1 MQFRI
6 VIISPPGFEH
16 AAAFTEVAE
25 TLAHGFRALGHPASI
40 ALNAFLPE
48 ATNVVLGCH
57 MLPAE
62 AIAQLPPETVV
73 YNLEQVEDSLFE
85 WAPQLKDVFAKFEVW
100 DYSLRNMERLAALR
114 LAPRLHYLPIGTM
127 PELTRI
133 TPAQD
138 QDIDVLFYGVV
149 SERRRV
155 ILKAIQDGGVKVA
168 AVFGCYGA
176 ARDALIARAK
186 LVLTLHK
193 HEAQVFEVVRVS
205 YLLAN
210 RKAVVAEINDAT
222 AIDPDLAQA
231 VAGGPPDSL
240 PALCRR
246 LVNDPAARR
255 ALEQRGYVTMTAR
268 QETRFLAA
276 LLTAR
281 EG

>member
-25 TLAHGFRALGHPASI
+25 TLAYGFKALGHQASI
-40 ALNAFLPE
+40 ATNAFQPE
-48 ATNVVLGCH
+48 AVNVVLGSH

-62 AIAQLPPETVV
+62 VIAQLPPETVV
-73 YNLEQVEDSLFE
+73 YNLEQVEDEMFQ
-85 WAPQLKDVFAKFEVW
+85 WAPRLKDIFARFEIW
-100 DYSLRNMERLAALR
+100 DYSRRNMERLTSQG
-114 LAPRLHYLPIGTM
+114 LASRIHHLPIGTM
-127 PELTRI
+127 PELSRI
-133 TPAQD
+133 TPAPS

-155 ILKAIQDGGVKVA
+155 ILKAIQDSGLNVA

-176 ARDALIARAK
+176 ARDALIARSK

-210 RKAVVAEINDAT
+210 RKAVVAEITQTT
-222 AIDPDLAQA
+222 AIDPDLAHA
-231 VAGGPPDSL
+231 VAGGAPDAL
-240 PALCRR
+240 PALCQR
-246 LVNDPAARR
+246 LVADPAERR
-255 ALEQRGYVTMTAR
+255 ALEERGYTAMTAR
-268 QETRFLAA
+268 KETEFLAA
-276 LLTAR
+276 LLAER